1 MTSRFSII
9 TPSERI
15 AQYAVITLSEL
26 PPRKH
31 PWNRSPVTNDQIAEA
46 YSRLGNVWKVGEELG
61 LSGQTVSERMKA
73 AGIEKNKRWLTE
85 RDREIIRAFYEST
98 PPDTF
103 DLDFLARLI
112 DRTKP
117 LVCREARDM
126 GFTTQ
131 KRARSQRTREAIP
144 AMRKRVIAEKGH
156 PRGALG
162 LKHTDE
168 AKRIIGLKSRQT
180 WATWKTFGIG
190 QMSDEARDA
199 RALASSRRSR
209 TIPAQNAYSRCK
221 GGYRDDLPGIYFRSA
236 WEANYARYLNKLKS
250 MNVVES
256 WAYEPKTF
264 WFDGIKRGVMS
275 YKPDFCVVYKG
286 DPKEVYVE
294 IKGWQTPK
302 DRTKWRRMA
311 KYHPEIKLEI
321 VGEKQYLALK
331 RKWATAVPNWE
342 MGAYRNA

>member
-1 MTSRFSII
+1 MSA
-9 TPSERI
+9 
-15 AQYAVITLSEL
+15 AQYAVIKLTDL
-26 PPRKH
+26 PSRKSAR
-31 PWNRSPVTNDQIAEA
+31 NRSPVTDEQIAESYA
-46 YSRLGNVWKVGEELG
+46 RHGNIWKVAEEVG
-61 LSGQTVSERMKA
+61 LSGQTVSARMKA
-73 AGIEKNKRWLTE
+73 AAIKNNKRWLTE
-85 RDREIIRAFYEST
+85 RDRELIRAFYEST
-98 PPDTF
+98 PVETF

-131 KRARSQRTREAIP
+131 KRARSQRTRAAIP
-144 AMRKRVIAEKGH
+144 AMRMRVLAEKGH

-168 AKRIIGLKSRQT
+168 SKRIIGLKSRQM

-199 RALASSRRSR
+199 RSRASSLRSR
-209 TIPAQNAYSRCK
+209 SVPAHNAYSRCK
-221 GGYRDDLPGIYFRSA
+221 GGYREDIPGMYFRSA
-236 WEANYARYLNKLKS
+236 WEANYARYLNKLMAMK
-250 MNVVES
+250 VVES

-331 RKWATAVPNWE
+331 RKWANAIPNWE
-342 MGAYRNA
+342 MGAHRNA

>member
-1 MTSRFSII
+1 MS
-9 TPSERI
+9 
-15 AQYAVITLSEL
+15 AQYAVIKLTDL
-26 PPRKH
+26 PSRKSAR
-31 PWNRSPVTNDQIAEA
+31 NRSLVTDEQIAESYA
-46 YSRLGNVWKVGEELG
+46 RHGNIWKVAEEVG
-61 LSGQTVSERMKA
+61 LSGQTVSARMKA
-73 AGIEKNKRWLTE
+73 AGIKNNKRWLTE
-85 RDREIIRAFYEST
+85 RDRELIRAFYEST
-98 PPDTF
+98 PVETF

-131 KRARSQRTREAIP
+131 KRARSQRTRAAIP
-144 AMRKRVIAEKGH
+144 AMRMRVLAEKGH

-168 AKRIIGLKSRQT
+168 SKRIIGLKSRQM

-199 RALASSRRSR
+199 RSRASSLRSR
-209 TIPAQNAYSRCK
+209 SVPAYNAYSRCK
-221 GGYRDDLPGIYFRSA
+221 GGYREDIPGMYFRSA
-236 WEANYARYLNKLKS
+236 WEANYARYLNKLMAMK
-250 MNVVES
+250 VVES

-331 RKWATAVPNWE
+331 RKWANAIPNWE
-342 MGAYRNA
+342 MGAHRNA

>member
-1 MTSRFSII
+1 MSA
-9 TPSERI
+9 
-15 AQYAVITLSEL
+15 AQFAVIKLTDL
-26 PPRKH
+26 PPSK
-31 PWNRSPVTNDQIAEA
+31 PAWSRSPVTDAQIAESYA
-46 YSRLGNVWKVGEELG
+46 RHGNIWKVAEEVG
-61 LSGQTVSERMKA
+61 LSGQTVSRRMID
-73 AGIEKNKRWLTE
+73 AGIVKNKRWITE
-85 RDREIIRAFYEST
+85 RDRELIRSYYTTT
-98 PPDTF
+98 PPDIF
-103 DLDFLARLI
+103 DLQFLCLLLNREKTFVCKEARL
-112 DRTKP
+112 
-117 LVCREARDM
+117 M

-131 KRARSQRTREAIP
+131 TRARNQRTKTFISG
-144 AMRKRVIAEKGH
+144 MRKRVLAERGH

-162 LKHTDE
+162 MKHTDE
-168 AKRIIGLKSRQT
+168 AKKVIALKSRQM

-190 QMSDEARDA
+190 QMSEEGRDA
-199 RALASSRRSR
+199 ASARASQRARA
-209 TIPAQNAYSRCK
+209 IPAHNAYSRCK
-221 GGYRDDLPGIYFRSA
+221 GGYREDIPGMYFRSA
-236 WEANYARYLNKLKS
+236 WEANYARYLNKLMAMK
-250 MNVVES
+250 VVES

-331 RKWATAVPNWE
+331 RKWANAIPNWE
-342 MGAYRNA
+342 MGAHRNA